1 MGIDRTS
8 EEDFRM
14 SHLQDCIMEYLRQH
28 PKGATVETIAEGI
41 GSTKHVLW
49 PSIRG
54 LERWKMVESERAE
67 HGKIWRAIAESAA
80 SKPSTEKPTTIPT
93 RLTMC
98 GDFTTIRGVGLAV
111 KPVDAVGAGVLEERS
126 EVRTVEKPASLDS
139 ETLTEVDRMLG
150 EGMGVLDIAAE
161 LEMKGKHVPWT
172 KIRARAAYLDIKSRR
187 SRRAK
192 EWSA

>member
-1 MGIDRTS
+1 MAVCEGVERLS
-8 EEDFRM
+8 Y
-14 SHLQDCIMEYLRQH
+14 LQDRIMEYLRQH
-28 PKGATVETIAEGI
+28 PGGATVETIAEGI

-67 HGKIWRAIAESAA
+67 HGKIWRTIAESAA

-98 GDFTTIRGVGLAV
+98 GDFTTIRGVGLAG

-139 ETLTEVDRMLG
+139 ETLTREDGRKVYW
-150 EGMGVLDIAAE
+150 EAV
-161 LEMKGKHVPWT
+161 
-172 KIRARAAYLDIKSRR
+172 
-187 SRRAK
+187 
-192 EWSA
+192 